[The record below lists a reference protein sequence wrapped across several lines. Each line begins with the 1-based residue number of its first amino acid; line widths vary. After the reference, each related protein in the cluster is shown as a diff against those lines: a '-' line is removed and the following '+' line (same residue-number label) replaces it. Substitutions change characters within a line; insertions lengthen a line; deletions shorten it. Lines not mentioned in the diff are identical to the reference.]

1 MASRIVSTCP
11 SVASLDIE
19 AHVAGDLLRAAARLG
34 AERCGV
40 DPDRIFRALA
50 RREQAASTALGA
62 GVAIPH
68 ARVDGIDHRVTMLLR
83 TRVALHFRAPDHKP
97 VGLFYVILVPPEG
110 DPQAHL
116 DFLARVSAALGART
130 LRGQLA
136 RADCPDTAKLAFVM
150 WEDSLASDEAI
161 G

>member
-11 SVASLDIE
+11 SIASLDVDVH
-19 AHVAGDLLRAAARLG
+19 AAGDLLHVAAQLCAG
-34 AERCGV
+34 RCGV
-40 DPDRIFRALA
+40 DPERVRRALV

-83 TRVALHFRAPDHKP
+83 TRQAIDFHAPDHKP
-97 VGLFYVILVPPEG
+97 VGLFYVILVPPDG

-116 DFLARVSAALGART
+116 DFLARVSAALGDRT
-130 LRGQLA
+130 LRGRLA
-136 RADCPDTAKLAFVM
+136 RVDRPDAAKLAFVT
-150 WEDSLASDEAI
+150 WEDSLAPDEAI